1 MDHGF
6 KLYTVATGLSQG
18 TDGLQH
24 YYCTEIDYCTL
35 PRLEGSR
42 FIIIAPYRILEGSG
56 FIDSAHY
63 RTWHDYCAGINYCT
77 LPDIG
82 G

>member
-6 KLYTVATGLSQG
+6 KLYIVTTGLSRG

-24 YYCTEIDYCTL
+24 YYCAEIDYCTL
-35 PRLEGSR
+35 PGLEGSR
-42 FIIIAPYRILEGSG
+42 FIIIAPYRILILEGSG

-63 RTWHDYCAGINYCT
+63 RT
-77 LPDIG
+77 
-82 G
+82 